1 MKKSGKSIWMII
13 ISFFVSAALIATIT
27 IYALTVS
34 KQGVIESA
42 EMWFI
47 IGMVILAVLTF
58 CLFTWFRLHRS
69 KYVKKLSSQY
79 YAAYEKLEDALQSS
93 KMSKA
98 EVKESKHDILAL
110 MLEAQGNER
119 DVNEVVGE
127 DIQVFADRVHSSYGY
142 RSSFL
147 FGLCSVFQYGV
158 FFVSF
163 IQVLVYFSELGRV
176 PFFESSLGLS
186 LAVMFVPII
195 FVMYPLLKRAMR
207 KDKTTLAMLMPIIYG
222 VAFIVLIIVLDRTLG
237 HLEWVRYFLDTQIV
251 MISSLWQLV
260 AMAAVLGLAQAV
272 KWYLRRRSLKML

>member
-1 MKKSGKSIWMII
+1 MKISGKSIWMII
-13 ISFFVSAALIATIT
+13 TSFLVSAALIVTIT
-27 IYALTVS
+27 IYALTVN
-34 KQGVIESA
+34 KQGAIESA

-47 IGMVILAVLTF
+47 IGMVILAALTF
-58 CLFTWFRLHRS
+58 GLFAWYRLHKG
-69 KYVKKLSSQY
+69 KYVKRLNPQY
-79 YAAYEKLEDALQSS
+79 YIAYEKLGDALQSA

-98 EVKESKHDILAL
+98 EVKESKQDILAL
-110 MLEAQGNER
+110 MLEAQCNDRE
-119 DVNEVVGE
+119 VSEVVGE
-127 DIQVFADRVHSSYGY
+127 DMQTFADKVHSSYGY

-147 FGLCSVFQYGV
+147 FELCSVLQYGV
-158 FFVSF
+158 FFVTF

-176 PFFESSLGLS
+176 PFFESALGLS

-195 FVMYPLLKRAMR
+195 FVMYPLLRRAMR
-207 KDKTTLAMLMPIIYG
+207 KDKTTLAMLTPIVYG
-222 VAFIVLIIVLDRTLG
+222 VAFIVLIILLDSTLG